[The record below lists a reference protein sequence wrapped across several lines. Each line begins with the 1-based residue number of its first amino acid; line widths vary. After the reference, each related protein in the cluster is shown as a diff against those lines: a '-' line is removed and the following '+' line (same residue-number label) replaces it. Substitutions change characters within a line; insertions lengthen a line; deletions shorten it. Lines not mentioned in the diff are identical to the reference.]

1 MTSPVGLREREPA
14 DCQDKPAPPLDL
26 PALDLDED
34 LFTTRG
40 ARMDGDN
47 ETVRNLLI
55 EASHKIQELDAI
67 KAAVAGLIAP
77 VGRTLRA
84 FEVEKAEKTVLER
97 TLEALLAEQKT
108 LRDQI
113 AGLDKQAGT
122 ATAECAKLRDDLAVA
137 MRNASALEA
146 AKAELSDSLMAAR
159 DYAANLESRIALETA
174 ETRRL
179 REEGQRRDAMLT
191 AADRR
196 AVTAETELSN
206 VKQKL
211 MIADTEKRSLH
222 ASVEKAINETARMSR
237 RQLATENLLAASQ
250 TRLRQMEAQL
260 TELSSERTRI
270 AATLADADGQREAEA
285 AAQTMRFDAMRSRTV
300 TAEKLLTE
308 TREQLAT
315 RADDIRKLERQL
327 SELALA
333 HNSLQNRFAGS
344 ENARNECEARIHELE
359 QTRAV
364 LHERHAALTQS
375 LATRDIALARAEGRV
390 TALTDTLA
398 SLHAQTDAARTAL
411 TRELDDAKAALNR
424 ERVERA
430 AVEGA
435 LESGRK
441 DLARVMREV
450 MELQRRLT
458 AQEPDPTPKP
468 ANAA

>member
-1 MTSPVGLREREPA
+1 MTSPVGQRERAPA
-14 DCQDKPAPPLDL
+14 DCQDK

-40 ARMDGDN
+40 GRMDGDN

-67 KAAVAGLIAP
+67 KVAVANLITP

-97 TLEALLAEQKT
+97 TLEALQAEQKT
-108 LRDQI
+108 LRDQV
-113 AGLDKQAGT
+113 AGLNKQAGT

-137 MRNASALEA
+137 MRHTATLEA
-146 AKAELSDSLMAAR
+146 AKAETHGSLMAAR
-159 DYAANLESRIALETA
+159 QYATDLENRIALETA

-179 REEGQRRDAMLT
+179 REDGQRRDAMLS

-196 AVTAETELSN
+196 AVALETELSN

-270 AATLADADGQREAEA
+270 AATLADADGQREAEG

-375 LATRDIALARAEGRV
+375 LATRDRALARAEDRV